1 MEFLYSSE
9 NITVI
14 EVALLLFINVVAALF
29 GRHKLALL
37 NNCFF
42 TIYWSIF
49 LNSDLF
55 FDTMSHSEN
64 SFLYV
69 AFTFIILTLTMLG
82 LTSKN
87 R

>member
-1 MEFLYSSE
+1 MDFLYSSE

-14 EVALLLFINVVAALF
+14 EVALLLFINVVAGML
-29 GRHKLALL
+29 GKHKLALI

-42 TIYWSIF
+42 TIYWSVF

-55 FDTMSHSEN
+55 FGTVSHSEN

-69 AFTFIILTLTMLG
+69 AFTFVILTLTLLG
-82 LTSKN
+82 LTNKDK
-87 R
+87 

>member
-1 MEFLYSSE
+1 MDFLYSSE

-14 EVALLLFINVVAALF
+14 EVALLLFFNVVVCMF
-29 GRHKLALL
+29 GKYKLALL

-42 TIYWSIF
+42 TIYWSVF

-64 SFLYV
+64 SFLYI
-69 AFTFIILTLTMLG
+69 AFTFIILTLTILG
-82 LTSKN
+82 LTNKN
-87 R
+87 K